1 MSDGEPSSSDASESE
16 VTEGRGTA
24 DDPMGADALLTEVC
38 GLPEARALGDLLA
51 GAGEEARR
59 EITNLLSKLRAGRA
73 GRGLVRRGGKK
84 ASVVGAV
91 GAGSSAGTK
100 A

>member
-1 MSDGEPSSSDASESE
+1 MSEDELAALVARARLAGERIVMTTGCFDILHAGH
-16 VTEGRGTA
+16 VTY
-24 DDPMGADALLTEVC
+24 LQQ
-38 GLPEARALGDLLA
+38 ARALGDLLA

-59 EITNLLSKLRAGRA
+59 ETAYLLSKLRAGRA

-84 ASVVGAV
+84 ASEAVAV
-91 GAGSSAGTK
+91 GAGSPAATK